1 MRRTAI
7 RSFSIAG
14 IPIIKSLLFVP
25 LIALLLAP
33 VTEKK
38 TITRQT
44 LCHSTTSWDGTA
56 LPAYGKGQP
65 QITIKR
71 ITIPPGVRL
80 PMHKHPVINAGVLL
94 RGTLT
99 VESDEGKK
107 LILAAGDP
115 IVELVDRWHRGINEG
130 EAPAE
135 ILVFYAG
142 TVGTPLTV
150 KK

>member
-1 MRRTAI
+1 M
-7 RSFSIAG
+7 
-14 IPIIKSLLFVP
+14 KSLLFVP

-107 LILAAGDP
+107 LLLAAGDP
-115 IVELVDRWHRGINEG
+115 IVDLVGRWHRGKSNG
-130 EAPAE
+130 ASRSDSA
-135 ILVFYAG
+135 
-142 TVGTPLTV
+142 TVV
-150 KK
+150 RRWRAAKCF